1 MKYYLGIDIGGAT
14 VKAMCITVR
23 GRVISEGN
31 CPTES
36 QRGGQVMCDNIAF
49 LCNKVRA
56 GIDGEL
62 VGIGVGCPGM
72 INARDGVVKFA
83 GNLGLRDFPLGE
95 ELKKRLGMPVVMT
108 NDANAAALGEAKFG
122 AGKHRKN
129 SILVT
134 LGTGVGGGIVLG
146 GRIFEGNMSAGAEI
160 GHMVIETNGERC
172 TCGRKGCFEV
182 YSSATALMRRT
193 RNAMEAAK
201 NSAMWGKYTS
211 RDCTGRTA
219 FDFMENDAA
228 AKEVVDW
235 YIKYLGCGLVN
246 LANIFRPEVI
256 MLGGG
261 VAAQGEKLTKPLQEI
276 MDKKVFGGNDY
287 ARVEV
292 VTASL
297 GNKAGCMGAAALA
310 MNK

>member
-1 MKYYLGIDIGGAT
+1 MKYYIGIDIGGAT
-14 VKAMCITVR
+14 IKAMCLTVR
-23 GRVISEGN
+23 GRVLSEAS

-36 QRGGQVMCDNIAF
+36 QRGGQVMCDNIVALF
-49 LCNKVRA
+49 NKVRA

-72 INARDGVVKFA
+72 INTLEGVVKFA
-83 GNLGLRDFPLGE
+83 GNLGLRDFPLGA
-95 ELKKRLGMPVVMT
+95 ELEKRLGMPVKMT

-193 RNAMEAAK
+193 RSAMEEDK
-201 NSAMWGKYTS
+201 SSAMWGKYNS

-219 FDFMENDAA
+219 FDFMDSDKS

-297 GNKAGCMGAAALA
+297 GNKAGCMGAAVLA

>member
-14 VKAMCITVR
+14 IKAMCITAR
-23 GRVISEGN
+23 GRVLSEGN

-36 QRGGQVMCDNIAF
+36 QRGGQVMCDNLVA

-62 VGIGVGCPGM
+62 VAIGVGCPGM
-72 INARDGVVKFA
+72 INTQEGVVKFA
-83 GNLGLRDFPLGE
+83 GNLGLRDFPLGA
-95 ELKKRLGMPVVMT
+95 ELEKRLGMPVRMT

-182 YSSATALMRRT
+182 YSSATALMRKT
-193 RNAMEAAK
+193 RSVMEEAK
-201 NSAMWGKYTS
+201 DSAMWGKYTS

-219 FDFMENDAA
+219 FDFMESDKA

-297 GNKAGCMGAAALA
+297 GNKAGCIGAAAMV

>member
-14 VKAMCITVR
+14 IKAMCITVR
-23 GRVISEGN
+23 GRVLSEAN

-36 QRGGQVMCDNIAF
+36 QRGGIAVCDNIAA
-49 LCNKVRA
+49 LCEKVRS
-56 GIDGEL
+56 GIEGEL
-62 VGIGVGCPGM
+62 SGVGVGCPGM
-72 INARDGVVKFA
+72 INAQTGTVKFA
-83 GNLGLRDFPLGE
+83 GNLNLRDFPLGE
-95 ELKKRLGMPVVMT
+95 ELKKRLGTEVRMT
-108 NDANAAALGEAKFG
+108 NDANAAALGEARFG
-122 AGKHRKN
+122 AGKHHKN

-134 LGTGVGGGIVLG
+134 LGTGVGGGIILNG
-146 GRIFEGNMSAGAEI
+146 KLFEGNMSAGAEI
-160 GHMVIETNGERC
+160 GHMVIETNGDKC
-172 TCGRKGCFEV
+172 TCGRRGCFEV

-219 FDFMENDAA
+219 FDFMESDAA

-276 MDKKVFGGNDY
+276 MDKKIFGGNDY

-297 GNKAGCMGAAALA
+297 GNKAGCLGAAALA